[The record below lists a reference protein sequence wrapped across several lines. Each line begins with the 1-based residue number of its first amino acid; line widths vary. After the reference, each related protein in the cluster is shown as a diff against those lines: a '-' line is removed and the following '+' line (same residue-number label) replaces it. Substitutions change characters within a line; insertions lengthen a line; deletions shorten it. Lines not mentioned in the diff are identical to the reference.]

1 MKVWIKE
8 IKNLFLR
15 RKSPVWTAGDGSV
28 AQLDRAT
35 AF

>member
-1 MKVWIKE
+1 MQNYLQTYQNWAIFFYFC
-8 IKNLFLR
+8 ITIN
-15 RKSPVWTAGDGSV
+15 GSV